1 MTYFGLFQQDSDTDR
16 PTASPPPAPPP
27 PPKKIKRLK
36 PDKNRPTVK
45 ILSSFQT
52 DLKLKTSENILYGAN
67 EKKIF

>member
-16 PTASPPPAPPP
+16 PTASPLPRHQ
-27 PPKKIKRLK
+27 KKIKRLK